1 MITFMAVLLVG
12 IETGIVVG
20 FITSVV
26 VYLGRTSRPHIAEVG
41 RVGNTEHF
49 RNIKR
54 HEVQTYTN
62 VLAIRIDE
70 SLYFANTKYLEDYLM
85 HAVAD
90 HPSADSL
97 LIICSAINHIDGSAL
112 ETLENLI
119 AGLREAG
126 VTVYLSDVKG
136 PVMDQLLKAGFID
149 QLGGSERVFLS
160 THQAMEALGKV
171 TA

>member
-1 MITFMAVLLVG
+1 
-12 IETGIVVG
+12 
-20 FITSVV
+20 
-26 VYLGRTSRPHIAEVG
+26 VG

-49 RNIKR
+49 RNINR